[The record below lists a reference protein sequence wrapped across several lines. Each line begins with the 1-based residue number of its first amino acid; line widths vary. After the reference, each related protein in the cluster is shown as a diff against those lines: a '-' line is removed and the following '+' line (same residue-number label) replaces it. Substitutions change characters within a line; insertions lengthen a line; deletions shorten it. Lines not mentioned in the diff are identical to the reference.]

1 MNNNF
6 KTIGCH
12 IEQNKRKKILLLSDD
27 LRMHSGISTMAREM
41 VVGTSHHFN
50 WVQIAGAINH
60 PDKGKKL
67 DISLDVNTSN
77 NITDASVMLYPTD
90 GYGSPDMLRT
100 IMSIEQPDAVM
111 IFTDPRYW
119 IWLFQMESEI
129 RKTIPLIYLNIWD
142 STPSPYYNRAYYE
155 SCDALLAISKQTYN
169 INKIVLG
176 DLAKHKT
183 IQYTPHG
190 ISEKD
195 FYPITTQHPEWS
207 EFNIFKTQVLNNKQ
221 YEFVLFFNSRNIRRK
236 NPGDVILSFVEFT
249 KTLPKDKID
258 KVALLMHTDAVDEN
272 GTDLN
277 AVRDLLCTEGQN
289 VIITNKKFNPKQMNW
304 LYNMSNISMLIS
316 SNEGWGLSL
325 TESMMAGRMIIANVT
340 GGMQDQMRFEDEN
353 GKWIEFDENFCSNH
367 FGKYK
372 KCGEWALPVFPSNIS
387 LVGSVPTPYIFDD
400 RCDFRDV
407 AKQIKVAYDLGETE
421 RQRRGESGRKWVTS
435 SESMMSAAHMCD
447 NIISGIDDALMNF
460 APKKTFEII
469 KISDLPKVTITHP
482 ITY

>member
-1 MNNNF
+1 
-6 KTIGCH
+6 
-12 IEQNKRKKILLLSDD
+12 
-27 LRMHSGISTMAREM
+27 MAREM

-90 GYGSPDMLRT
+90 GYGTPDLLRA
-100 IMSIEQPDAVM
+100 IISIEQPDAVM

-129 RKTIPLIYLNIWD
+129 RKTTPLIYLNIWD
-142 STPSPYYNRAYYE
+142 DLPAPMYNKAYYE

-169 INKIVLG
+169 INQMVLG
-176 DLAKHKT
+176 DLAKSKT
-183 IQYTPHG
+183 IQYVPHG

-195 FYPITTQHPEWS
+195 FYPITNTHSEWG
-207 EFNIFKTQVLNNKQ
+207 EFDMFKTQIFNNKQ
-221 YEFVLFFNSRNIRRK
+221 YEFVVFFNSRNIRRK

-353 GKWIEFDENFCSNH
+353 GKWIEFNKDFCSNH

-372 KCGEWALPVFPSNIS
+372 KCGEWALPVFPSNVS

-407 AKQIKVAYDLGETE
+407 AKQIKTAHDLGETE
-421 RQRRGESGRKWVTS
+421 MQRRGELGRQWVMST
-435 SESMMSAAHMCD
+435 ESMMSAKHMCD
-447 NIISGIDDALMNF
+447 NIISGINDAIMDF
-460 APKKTFEII
+460 IPKKTFEMI
-469 KISDLPKVTITHP
+469 KVSDLCKVTLPHP
-482 ITY
+482 LTY